1 MVVKVRAYK
10 RDVVP
15 GRIGGMNMASEDR
28 GPHRLRTASGAAYAG
43 AFGQPRRETFLDK
56 FGVAVAS
63 LAALACVAVRVTAS
77 ALILGAWLLAEFLYR
92 DTPADVFAIGT
103 GWLTLSHLLVP
114 VGFYCVFMTNRR
126 YGPAYAFAQVVTT
139 LAAAAGL
146 ILFAQDALAEIIP
159 LDHIPPMRE
168 VAAFTGAF
176 FVSSF
181 VAIVAFDGFRGPR
194 WWTAPLIGFLCA
206 AIVFS
211 GVFFAALYVGT
222 DVAWLGE
229 GLNYMGV
236 IAAEGLALLIPFW
249 AMRRMVPPMS
259 GFGGY

>member
-1 MVVKVRAYK
+1 MGAY
-10 RDVVP
+10 
-15 GRIGGMNMASEDR
+15 
-28 GPHRLRTASGAAYAG
+28 GPL
-43 AFGQPRRETFLDK
+43 RRETFLDK
-56 FGVAVAS
+56 VGVVIATVA
-63 LAALACVAVRVTAS
+63 CGAVRLCVS
-77 ALILGAWLLAEFLYR
+77 SVILGAWLLAEFLYR
-92 DTPADVFAIGT
+92 DTPADVFGIGT

-139 LAAAAGL
+139 LAAAAAL
-146 ILFAQDALAEIIP
+146 ILFAQDALAAIIP

-168 VAAFTGAF
+168 VAAFAGAF

-181 VAIVAFDGFRGPR
+181 IAIVAFDGFRGPR

-211 GVFFAALYVGT
+211 MVFFTALYAGT

-229 GLNYMGV
+229 GLHYMGV